1 MKERNKKIFLIST
14 FLRSVSEIRIFFC
27 LLLNWNWSV
36 CFSNEDAKR
45 VFFFESITATWVFVG
60 KIAVGSWKFS
70 TFLKK
75 WGPHWV
81 KIQMERVAWIAL
93 VSALVNKEIKKGNFL
108 FSSR

>member
-1 MKERNKKIFLIST
+1 M
-14 FLRSVSEIRIFFC
+14 
-27 LLLNWNWSV
+27 

-60 KIAVGSWKFS
+60 ENSRWVMEILDLFE
-70 TFLKK
+70 K